1 MILSA
6 FLIYQSL
13 QSANELFLTFTL
25 LFAMDSEELT
35 ELRAAI
41 AGAPNNIPLQKLFGQ
56 ALLRHQKYEEAEATY
71 KNILRAAPD
80 DLSVKL
86 GLATAFY
93 GLSKTSTGL
102 VLIEE
107 MIKAPKPPLRTWLVY
122 AKLLLQSGS
131 GSEARDA
138 YEKAVLLDPT
148 IKDAFLE
155 SEINLLNQK
164 AQEPQKIKIGGA
176 NNSTT
181 EEETTIDIEKPI
193 TNFSQVGGMDQVK
206 EEIRMKIIHPLAHPE
221 IYKAYGK
228 KIGGGI
234 LLYGPPGC
242 GKTHLA
248 RATAGEVQSNFIPV
262 GISDILDLYL
272 GQSERNLHAIFEK
285 ARRLKPC
292 VLFFDEADALGANRT
307 DMRQSAGRH
316 LINQFLSELDGIE
329 YDNEGVLILA
339 ATNTP
344 WHLDPAFR
352 RPGRFDRII
361 FVPPPDEAARAAILK
376 IHLANKPIQNID
388 YDKIAKQTKDF
399 SGADLQAVIDRAIE
413 QKLAAAMQSGVPQPL
428 TTPDL
433 LQAAKVQKPT
443 TKEWFNTAKN
453 YALFSNESGLYD
465 DILTYLN
472 LKK

>member
-1 MILSA
+1 
-6 FLIYQSL
+6 
-13 QSANELFLTFTL
+13 
-25 LFAMDSEELT
+25 MDSEELT
-35 ELRAAI
+35 QLRAAI
-41 AGAPNNIPLQKLFGQ
+41 AGSPDNIPLQKLFAQ
-56 ALLRHQKYEEAEATY
+56 ALIRHQKYEEAEATY
-71 KNILRAAPD
+71 KNILRVSPD
-80 DLSVKL
+80 DLSIKL
-86 GLATAFY
+86 GLATAFC

-102 VLIEE
+102 VIIEE
-107 MIKAPKPPLRTWLVY
+107 MIKSPKPPVGTWLVY
-122 AKLLLQSGS
+122 AKLLLQAGN
-131 GSEARDA
+131 GPEASDA
-138 YEKAVLLDPT
+138 YQKAILLDPNL
-148 IKDAFLE
+148 KDAFLE
-155 SEINLLNQK
+155 SEINLLSQK
-164 AQEPQKIKIGGA
+164 EQESEKIKLGGPER
-176 NNSTT
+176 SET
-181 EEETTIDIEKPI
+181 EEETTIDIEKPQ
-193 TNFSQVGGMDQVK
+193 TNFSQVGGMDKVK
-206 EEIRMKIIHPLAHPE
+206 EEIKMKIIHPLAHPE

-292 VLFFDEADALGANRT
+292 LFFDEADALGANRT

-388 YDKIAKQTKDF
+388 YGQIAKQTNNF

-413 QKLAAAMQSGVPQPL
+413 QKLTAAMQAGVPQPL
-428 TTPDL
+428 TTADL
-433 LQAAKVQKPT
+433 LQAVKLQKPT

>member
-1 MILSA
+1 
-6 FLIYQSL
+6 
-13 QSANELFLTFTL
+13 
-25 LFAMDSEELT
+25 MDSEELT
-35 ELRAAI
+35 QLRAAI
-41 AGAPNNIPLQKLFGQ
+41 ASSPDNIPLQKLFAQ
-56 ALLRHQKYEEAEATY
+56 ALLRHQKYEEAEAAY
-71 KNILRAAPD
+71 KNILRASPD

-86 GLATAFY
+86 GLATAFC

-107 MIKAPKPPLRTWLVY
+107 MIKNPKPPVRTWLIY
-122 AKLLLQSGS
+122 AKLLLQTDNGP
-131 GSEARDA
+131 EAKDA
-138 YEKAVLLDPT
+138 YEKAILLDPNL
-148 IKDAFLE
+148 KDAFLE
-155 SEINLLNQK
+155 SEINLLEQK
-164 AQEPQKIKIGGA
+164 EQAPQKIKLGGVDR
-176 NNSTT
+176 SET
-181 EEETTIDIEKPI
+181 EEEKIIDIEKPL
-193 TNFSQVGGMDQVK
+193 TNFSQVGGMDKVK

-285 ARRLKPC
+285 ARRLKPA

-352 RPGRFDRII
+352 RPGRFDRIV
-361 FVPPPDEAARAAILK
+361 FVPPPDEEARAAILK
-376 IHLANKPIQNID
+376 IHLANKPTQNID
-388 YDKIAKQTKDF
+388 YDQIASKTKDF

-413 QKLAAAMQSGVPQPL
+413 QKLTAAMQAGVPQPL
-428 TTPDL
+428 TTADL
-433 LQAAKVQKPT
+433 LQAAKLQKPT

>member
-1 MILSA
+1 
-6 FLIYQSL
+6 
-13 QSANELFLTFTL
+13 
-25 LFAMDSEELT
+25 MDSEELT
-35 ELRAAI
+35 QLRAAI
-41 AGAPNNIPLQKLFGQ
+41 AGSPDNIPLQKLFGQ

-71 KNILRAAPD
+71 KNILRASPD
-80 DLSVKL
+80 DLAVKL
-86 GLATAFY
+86 GLASAFC

-102 VLIEE
+102 VIIEE
-107 MIKAPKPPLRTWLVY
+107 MMNAPKPPVGTWLIY
-122 AKLLLQSGS
+122 AKLLLQAGN
-131 GSEARDA
+131 GIAARDA
-138 YEKAVLLDPT
+138 YEKAILLDPNL
-148 IKDAFLE
+148 KDAFLE
-155 SEINLLNQK
+155 SEINLVSQK
-164 AQEPQKIKIGGA
+164 GQAPEKIKLGRVE
-176 NNSTT
+176 SSES
-181 EEETTIDIEKPI
+181 EEETSIEIEKPI
-193 TNFSQVGGMDQVK
+193 TNFSQVGGMDKVK

-361 FVPPPDEAARAAILK
+361 FVPPPDEGARAAILK

-388 YDKIAKQTKDF
+388 YDQIARQTKDF

-413 QKLAAAMQSGVPQPL
+413 QKLTAAMQAGVPQPL
-428 TTPDL
+428 TTSDL
-433 LQAAKVQKPT
+433 LQAAKIQKPT

>member
-1 MILSA
+1 
-6 FLIYQSL
+6 
-13 QSANELFLTFTL
+13 
-25 LFAMDSEELT
+25 MDSEELT
-35 ELRAAI
+35 QLRAAM
-41 AGAPNNIPLQKLFGQ
+41 ASSPDNIPLQKLFAQ
-56 ALLRHQKYEEAEATY
+56 ALLRHQKYEEAEVTY
-71 KNILRAAPD
+71 KNILRASPD

-86 GLATAFY
+86 GLATAFC

-102 VLIEE
+102 VIIEE
-107 MIKAPKPPLRTWLVY
+107 MIKNPKPPVRTWLIY
-122 AKLLLQSGS
+122 AKLLLQAGS
-131 GSEARDA
+131 GPEAKDA
-138 YEKAVLLDPT
+138 YEKAVLLDPNL
-148 IKDAFLE
+148 KDAFLE
-155 SEINLLNQK
+155 SEINLLEQK
-164 AQEPQKIKIGGA
+164 DQEPQKIKLGRA
-176 NNSTT
+176 DTSED
-181 EEETTIDIEKPI
+181 EEETTIDIEKPL
-193 TNFSQVGGMDQVK
+193 TNFSQVGGMDKVK
-206 EEIRMKIIHPLAHPE
+206 EEISMKIIHPLAHPE

-285 ARRLKPC
+285 ARRLKPA

-361 FVPPPDEAARAAILK
+361 FVPPPDEAARAAIFK
-376 IHLANKPIQNID
+376 IHLENKPTQNID
-388 YDKIAKQTKDF
+388 YDQIARKTKDF

-413 QKLAAAMQSGVPQPL
+413 QKLTAAMQAGVPQPL
-428 TTPDL
+428 TTTDL
-433 LQAAKVQKPT
+433 LQAAKLQKPT

>member
-1 MILSA
+1 
-6 FLIYQSL
+6 
-13 QSANELFLTFTL
+13 
-25 LFAMDSEELT
+25 MDSDELT
-35 ELRAAI
+35 KLRAAI
-41 AGAPNNIPLQKLFGQ
+41 AGSPDNIPLQKLFAQ
-56 ALLRHQKYEEAEATY
+56 ALLRHQKFEEAEATF
-71 KNILRAAPD
+71 KNILRANPD
-80 DLSVKL
+80 DLSIKL
-86 GLATAFY
+86 GLATAFH

-102 VLIEE
+102 VIIEE
-107 MIKAPKPPLRTWLVY
+107 MIKTPKPPVGTWLVY
-122 AKLLLQSGS
+122 AKLLLQAGN
-131 GSEARDA
+131 GPEASDA
-138 YEKAVLLDPT
+138 YQKAILLDPNL
-148 IKDAFLE
+148 KDAFLE
-155 SEINLLNQK
+155 SEINLLSQK
-164 AQEPQKIKIGGA
+164 EQEPQKIKLGGMEKSE
-176 NNSTT
+176 N
-181 EEETTIDIEKPI
+181 EEEATIDIEKPQ
-193 TNFSQVGGMDQVK
+193 TNFSKVGGMEQVK
-206 EEIRMKIIHPLAHPE
+206 EEIKMKIIHPLAHPE

-361 FVPPPDEAARAAILK
+361 FVPPPDEEARAAILK

-388 YDKIAKQTKDF
+388 YDQIARQTKDF

-413 QKLAAAMQSGVPQPL
+413 EKLTAAMQAGVPQPL
-428 TTPDL
+428 TTTDL
-433 LQAAKVQKPT
+433 LQAAKLQKPT

>member
-1 MILSA
+1 
-6 FLIYQSL
+6 
-13 QSANELFLTFTL
+13 
-25 LFAMDSEELT
+25 MDSEELT
-35 ELRAAI
+35 QLRAAI
-41 AGAPNNIPLQKLFGQ
+41 ASSPDNIPLQNLFAQ
-56 ALLRHQKYEEAEATY
+56 ALLRHNKYEEAEVTY
-71 KNILRAAPD
+71 KNILKSTPD

-86 GLATAFY
+86 GLATAFC

-102 VLIEE
+102 VIIEE
-107 MIKAPKPPLRTWLVY
+107 MVKTPKPPVGTWIIY
-122 AKLLLQSGS
+122 AKLLVQAGN
-131 GSEARDA
+131 GPEARDA
-138 YEKAVLLDPT
+138 YEKAVLLDPNL
-148 IKDAFLE
+148 KDAFLE
-155 SEINLLNQK
+155 SKINLLGQK
-164 AQEPQKIKIGGA
+164 EEAPQKIKLGGG
-176 NNSTT
+176 NQNSET
-181 EEETTIDIEKPI
+181 EEEATIEIEKPR
-193 TNFSQVGGMDQVK
+193 TNFSQVGGMDSVK
-206 EEIRMKIIHPLAHPE
+206 EEIKMKIIHPLAHPE

-285 ARRLKPC
+285 ARRLKPS

-361 FVPPPDEAARAAILK
+361 FVPPPDEAARAEILK
-376 IHLANKPIQNID
+376 IHLANKPIENID
-388 YDKIAKQTKDF
+388 YKKIARQTKDF

-413 QKLAAAMQSGVPQPL
+413 QKLTAAMQAGVPQPL
-428 TTPDL
+428 TTADL
-433 LQAAKVQKPT
+433 LQATKLQKPT